1 MEDASEIKY
10 QAKPTIKRDK
20 LPYLKPGEKE
30 IYVNLFKIK
39 INKPLKLFQYPYSVS
54 PEIDAA
60 DLRIRNKLFKYA
72 GIGTKKD
79 RKRLKDFY
87 GECFISGDSLYG
99 MNEVKESKTFN
110 CKLYL
115 DGETEYTI
123 TIQPKANQRT
133 INQNDLEKDPLTK
146 QFIEILIQDILRA
159 NPNLDFYRGLFV
171 LKNQKKVI
179 DSKNNGSVNFYPG
192 YTTSFMETES
202 GNYLNVTLKNK
213 ILSTDTVLDF
223 MEYYE
228 YKKKKNQAQIK
239 KKLIGRSFKVSYA
252 KKNYI
257 IDDISFDRD
266 PKSHNFMHDGKTKTL
281 EEYYKEKYKI
291 NIKDLTQPL
300 IVVKVVKKKDAQGK
314 DFDLYFVPE
323 MCYLAGLDDEFLKD
337 REFMKNLANYT
348 KLDPKFRIT
357 KTNEFLKLLVETKN
371 KEIKRDGKVIKELS
385 SKEKS
390 ELYGIEI
397 SALDQLHKAYNMKET
412 ELLAGKKKAITAKDK
427 IFDVISKK
435 DMSHWICLYRKS
447 NYNDAEK
454 LYNTLDKASQGYD
467 LSIAEPEWVEM
478 GDNDNEEEWAHTAN
492 DYMKEVS
499 EKDKNAKKYSFALF
513 LLDRNDR
520 IYSTLKYYSLCEHGY
535 ISQVVKASSLHKNA
549 LSVCSKIL
557 LQINAKL
564 SGVSYIAKFD
574 KNIKERNLMI
584 IGVDS
589 SHIRGKRTG
598 VAMVA
603 TINPSFTNFYNK
615 EQIILEEK
623 KESFLISISSFIEE
637 AIQKYNEINKTYPK
651 GIIIYRQGVSF
662 QQKEFLKNEVINIQK
677 VCDKNKLLYEY
688 ILVNTKTTYK
698 FFEKDKGG
706 YKNPDGGLLVLSG
719 VTNRDLFEF
728 YIQPQQ
734 VTGGSA
740 TPSCFTVAY
749 GNMDFPEIIPKLT
762 FDFCHL
768 YSNWQGTVRVPHVL
782 KLAEKLSKMTAKY
795 TEAELH
801 KNLSINQAY
810 L

>member
-115 DGETEYTI
+115 GGETEYTI

-300 IVVKVVKKKDAQGK
+300 IVVKKKDAQGK

-397 SALDQLHKAYNMKET
+397 SALDQLHKAYNMKDT
-412 ELLAGKKKAITAKDK
+412 ELLAGKKQAITAKDK

-454 LYNTLDKASQGYD
+454 LYNTLDQASQGYG

-478 GDNDNEEEWAHTAN
+478 GDNDNEEEWAQTAN
-492 DYMKEVS
+492 DYMKKIS
-499 EKDKNAKKYSFALF
+499 EKDKNVKKYSFALF

-574 KNIKERNLMI
+574 KNIKDRNLMI

-795 TEAELH
+795 TNAELH

>member
-1 MEDASEIKY
+1 
-10 QAKPTIKRDK
+10 
-20 LPYLKPGEKE
+20 
-30 IYVNLFKIK
+30 
-39 INKPLKLFQYPYSVS
+39 
-54 PEIDAA
+54 
-60 DLRIRNKLFKYA
+60 
-72 GIGTKKD
+72 
-79 RKRLKDFY
+79 
-87 GECFISGDSLYG
+87 
-99 MNEVKESKTFN
+99 
-110 CKLYL
+110 
-115 DGETEYTI
+115 
-123 TIQPKANQRT
+123 
-133 INQNDLEKDPLTK
+133 
-146 QFIEILIQDILRA
+146 
-159 NPNLDFYRGLFV
+159 
-171 LKNQKKVI
+171 
-179 DSKNNGSVNFYPG
+179 
-192 YTTSFMETES
+192 
-202 GNYLNVTLKNK
+202 
-213 ILSTDTVLDF
+213 
-223 MEYYE
+223 
-228 YKKKKNQAQIK
+228 
-239 KKLIGRSFKVSYA
+239 
-252 KKNYI
+252 
-257 IDDISFDRD
+257 
-266 PKSHNFMHDGKTKTL
+266 MHDGKTKTL

-300 IVVKVVKKKDAQGK
+300 ILVKKKDAQGK

-371 KEIKRDGKVIKELS
+371 KEIKR
-385 SKEKS
+385 
-390 ELYGIEI
+390 
-397 SALDQLHKAYNMKET
+397 LHKAYNMKDT

-435 DMSHWICLYRKS
+435 DMSHWICLYRTS

-454 LYNTLDKASQGYD
+454 LYNALDDASHGYG

-478 GDNDNEEEWAHTAN
+478 EDNDDEEKW
-492 DYMKEVS
+492 
-499 EKDKNAKKYSFALF
+499 KKYSFALF

-719 VTNRDLFEF
+719 VTNRYLFEF

>member
-1 MEDASEIKY
+1 MEDAPEIKY

-213 ILSTDTVLDF
+213 ILSTDTVLEF
-223 MEYYE
+223 MEYYD
-228 YKKKKNQAQIK
+228 YTNNQAQVK

-300 IVVKVVKKKDAQGK
+300 IVVKKKDAQGK

-397 SALDQLHKAYNMKET
+397 SALDQLHKAYNMKDT
-412 ELLAGKKKAITAKDK
+412 ELLAGKKETITAKNK
-427 IFDVISKK
+427 RFDVISKK

-454 LYNTLDKASQGYD
+454 LYNTLDKASSEYG

-478 GDNDNEEEWAHTAN
+478 GDNDNEEEWAQTAN
-492 DYMKEVS
+492 DYMKKIS
-499 EKDKNAKKYSFALF
+499 EKDKNVKKYSFALF

>member
-1 MEDASEIKY
+1 MEDAPEIKY

-300 IVVKVVKKKDAQGK
+300 ILVKKKDAQGK

-478 GDNDNEEEWAHTAN
+478 GDNDNEEEWAQTAN
-492 DYMKEVS
+492 DYMKKIS
-499 EKDKNAKKYSFALF
+499 EKDKNVKKYSFALF

-677 VCDKNKLLYEY
+677 VCAKNKLLYEY

>member
-1 MEDASEIKY
+1 
-10 QAKPTIKRDK
+10 
-20 LPYLKPGEKE
+20 
-30 IYVNLFKIK
+30 
-39 INKPLKLFQYPYSVS
+39 
-54 PEIDAA
+54 
-60 DLRIRNKLFKYA
+60 
-72 GIGTKKD
+72 
-79 RKRLKDFY
+79 
-87 GECFISGDSLYG
+87 
-99 MNEVKESKTFN
+99 
-110 CKLYL
+110 
-115 DGETEYTI
+115 
-123 TIQPKANQRT
+123 
-133 INQNDLEKDPLTK
+133 
-146 QFIEILIQDILRA
+146 
-159 NPNLDFYRGLFV
+159 
-171 LKNQKKVI
+171 
-179 DSKNNGSVNFYPG
+179 
-192 YTTSFMETES
+192 
-202 GNYLNVTLKNK
+202 
-213 ILSTDTVLDF
+213 
-223 MEYYE
+223 
-228 YKKKKNQAQIK
+228 
-239 KKLIGRSFKVSYA
+239 
-252 KKNYI
+252 
-257 IDDISFDRD
+257 
-266 PKSHNFMHDGKTKTL
+266 MHDGKTKTL

-300 IVVKVVKKKDAQGK
+300 ILVKKKDAQGK

-454 LYNTLDKASQGYD
+454 LYNTLYKASQGYD

-478 GDNDNEEEWAHTAN
+478 GDNDNEEEWAQTAN
-492 DYMKEVS
+492 DYMKKIS
-499 EKDKNAKKYSFALF
+499 EKDKNVKKYSFALF

>member
-300 IVVKVVKKKDAQGK
+300 IVVKKKDAQGK

-478 GDNDNEEEWAHTAN
+478 GDNDNEEEWAQTAN
-492 DYMKEVS
+492 DYMKKIS
-499 EKDKNAKKYSFALF
+499 EKDKNVKKYSFALF

-574 KNIKERNLMI
+574 KNIKDRNLMI

>member
-1 MEDASEIKY
+1 MEDAPEIKY

-300 IVVKVVKKKDAQGK
+300 IVVKKKDAQGK

-412 ELLAGKKKAITAKDK
+412 ELLDGKKKAITNKR
-427 IFDVISKK
+427 FDVISKK

-454 LYNTLDKASQGYD
+454 LYNTLDKASSEYG

-478 GDNDNEEEWAHTAN
+478 GDNDDEEEWAQTAN
-492 DYMKEVS
+492 DYMKKIS
-499 EKDKNAKKYSFALF
+499 EKDKNVKKYSFALF